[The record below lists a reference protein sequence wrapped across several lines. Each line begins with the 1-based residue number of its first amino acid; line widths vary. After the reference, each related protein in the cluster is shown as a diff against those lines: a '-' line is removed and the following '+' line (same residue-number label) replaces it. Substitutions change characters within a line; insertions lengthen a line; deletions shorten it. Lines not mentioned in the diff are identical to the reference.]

1 MLYQGR
7 LDVDGG
13 GGEGVLLSG
22 FFIPTKGVIRDI
34 IVLPSVP
41 ISSISSW
48 KYTPVYSG
56 KSAICGKRFMVSGE
70 ATCVPDSVVK
80 TKRNKSDWLFG
91 NNRAAG
97 VNST

>member
-1 MLYQGR
+1 MSHMVYQGR

-22 FFIPTKGVIRDI
+22 LFIPTKGVIRDI

-41 ISSISSW
+41 ISLW
-48 KYTPVYSG
+48 KYTLVYSG

-91 NNRAAG
+91 NG
-97 VNST
+97 WVFPG